1 MKKYIRL
8 SIYFILFTAL
18 IGAFIYLGKKDFSDT
33 TKKED
38 NVKFAQEYSIN
49 KDNPFVYT
57 YGSEVVDIIKNKSG
71 IVYLGFS
78 SSDWC
83 KYYIKYLYDVLKDND
98 VKKVYY
104 YDILKDRTKNT
115 KYYRELEN
123 LLSDYL
129 YELDNGN
136 IHVLTPALLFVKDGK
151 VIYFDDET
159 SIERNNLTPDQYWTS
174 ERVDTF
180 KNKINTYIKEVGV
193 YE

>member
-159 SIERNNLTPDQYWTS
+159 SIERNNLTPDQYWTN
-174 ERVDTF
+174 EKIDTF

>member
-1 MKKYIRL
+1 MKKYIRYVV
-8 SIYFILFTAL
+8 YFILFAAL
-18 IGAFIYLGKKDFSDT
+18 IAAFIYLGKKDFSDT
-33 TKKED
+33 SKQSDSER
-38 NVKFAQEYSIN
+38 FAAEYSIN
-49 KDNPFVYT
+49 KENPFVYS

-71 IVYLGFS
+71 IIYLGFS
-78 SSDWC
+78 SNDWC
-83 KYYIKYLYDVLKDND
+83 KYYIKYLYDVLKEND

-115 KYYRELEN
+115 KYYLELED

-136 IHVLTPALLFVKDGK
+136 IHVLTPALIFVKDGK
-151 VIYFDDET
+151 IIYFDDET
-159 SIERNNLTPDQYWTS
+159 SIERNNLTPDLYWTKDK
-174 ERVDTF
+174 VDSF